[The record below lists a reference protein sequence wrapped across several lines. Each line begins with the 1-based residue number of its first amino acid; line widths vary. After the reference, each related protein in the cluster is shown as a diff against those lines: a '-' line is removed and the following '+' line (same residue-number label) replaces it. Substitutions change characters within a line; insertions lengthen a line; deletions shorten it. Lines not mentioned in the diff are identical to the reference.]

1 LALRL
6 PGPPRLV
13 LGFALDALRGTD
25 EQTLLAFAELLGDR
39 SPGGLLA
46 ALGEQGLGES
56 AALRVV
62 HRDARQ
68 ALLALTFELF
78 DGSAAAAL
86 EAAFFDWL
94 GALRDDAASLLAARR
109 PL

>member
-1 LALRL
+1 ASPPPPPLLPFAGEALALRL

-13 LGFALDALRGTD
+13 LGFALDALREAD
-25 EQTLLAFAELLGDR
+25 EQTLQAFAELLGDR

-86 EAAFFDWL
+86 EAAFFD
-94 GALRDDAASLLAARR
+94 
-109 PL
+109 

>member
-1 LALRL
+1 PLLPFAGEALALRL

-13 LGFALDALRGTD
+13 LGFALDALREAD
-25 EQTLLAFAELLGDR
+25 EQTLQAFAELLGDR

-78 DGSAAAAL
+78 DG
-86 EAAFFDWL
+86 
-94 GALRDDAASLLAARR
+94 
-109 PL
+109 